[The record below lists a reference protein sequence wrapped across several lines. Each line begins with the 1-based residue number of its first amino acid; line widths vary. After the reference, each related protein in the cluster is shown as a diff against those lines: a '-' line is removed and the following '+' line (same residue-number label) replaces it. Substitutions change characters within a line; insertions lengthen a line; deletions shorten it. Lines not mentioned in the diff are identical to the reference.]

1 MTIGTWPTVK
11 KVPINQIKSMKGDRL
26 MSFFRSETPQ
36 FMQIGLLPFKVDNV
50 DYAIDINGQVN
61 NQQVLS
67 SILNGKDIDT
77 SKSFDPVT
85 GQVLI
90 YDV

>member
-1 MTIGTWPTVK
+1 
-11 KVPINQIKSMKGDRL
+11 
-26 MSFFRSETPQ
+26 
-36 FMQIGLLPFKVDNV
+36 MQIGLLPFHANGSL
-50 DYAIDINGQVN
+50 YAIDIKGEVN
-61 NQQVLS
+61 DQQVLS

-85 GQVLI
+85 GEVLI

>member
-1 MTIGTWPTVK
+1 MTIGAMGIK
-11 KVPINQIKSMKGDRL
+11 NKYPISQIKSMKGDKL
-26 MSFFRSETPQ
+26 MSYFRSETPQ
-36 FMQIGLLPFKVDNV
+36 FMQIGLLPFKADGYL
-50 DYAIDINGQVN
+50 YAIDINGQVN
-61 NQQVLS
+61 NQHVLS